1 MKFMRKWRRTTTL
14 LMACWLAGGC
24 GAELAQAGDEVESLR
39 VEVLAKHPHDS
50 GAFTQGLEWREG
62 ALFESTGLE
71 GRSSVRMVEP
81 ATGRALLKTDLSASM
96 FGEGLALVGEKLFQL
111 TWQNGVALVYDA
123 ASLKQTGQMPYEG
136 EGWGL
141 AYDGKHL
148 VMSDGSAVL
157 QWRRA
162 EDFGLVTTR
171 TVTLAGK
178 PLGALNELEFA
189 GGVLWANVWQQDRI
203 VRIDPA
209 TGRVTGVVAAG
220 GLLSAAERGRADVLN
235 GIAYDKASDRFFITG
250 KLWPWLFE
258 VRFVPAK

>member
-1 MKFMRKWRRTTTL
+1 MVGWM
-14 LMACWLAGGC
+14 AGGC
-24 GAELAQAGDEVESLR
+24 SGGKLAQAGDEVESLR
-39 VEVLAKHPHDS
+39 VEVLAKHPHDP
-50 GAFTQGLEWREG
+50 GAFTQGLEWHEG

-81 ATGRALLKTDLSASM
+81 ASGRVLLKKDLPAKM
-96 FGEGLALVGEKLFQL
+96 FGEGLALVGEKLIQL

-123 ASLKQTGQMPYEG
+123 ASLKQTGEMRYEG

-209 TGRVTGVVAAG
+209 TGKVTGVVAAG
-220 GLLSAAERGRADVLN
+220 GLLSAAERGWADVLN
-235 GIAYDKASDRFFITG
+235 GIAYNKVLDRFFITG